1 MNTINSCDDMPFSFS
16 GCEPDYS
23 RLHLHT
29 IENRIQYIHPMN
41 VSVLSG
47 IDITKGQQKIAINE
61 EEYTITTWTT
71 EENSIWGDEEEE
83 YNLFSQWSDEE

>member
-1 MNTINSCDDMPFSFS
+1 MDTINSCGDMPFPFS
-16 GCEPDYS
+16 GSQPDYS

-29 IENRIQYIHPMN
+29 IENRILYIHPMN

-71 EENSIWGDEEEE
+71 EGNSIWGDEEEE
-83 YNLFSQWSDEE
+83 YNQFSQWSDEE

>member
-1 MNTINSCDDMPFSFS
+1 
-16 GCEPDYS
+16 
-23 RLHLHT
+23 
-29 IENRIQYIHPMN
+29 MN

-71 EENSIWGDEEEE
+71 EGNSIWGDEEEE
-83 YNLFSQWSDEE
+83 YNQFSQWSDEE